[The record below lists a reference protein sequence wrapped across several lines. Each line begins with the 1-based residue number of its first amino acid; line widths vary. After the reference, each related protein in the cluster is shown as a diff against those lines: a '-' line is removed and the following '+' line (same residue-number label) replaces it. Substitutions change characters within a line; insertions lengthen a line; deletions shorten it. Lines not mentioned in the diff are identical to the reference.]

1 MTGHGGRRRSAPVVA
16 VGVMVLALAAC
27 GSGGASG
34 GRTESAGAEGTVTT
48 GGTPAPTSAQ
58 CPSPAKAV
66 SFSQPSPWRT
76 IGRTGPEGAY
86 RDKDVSESTLTITN
100 PNPIAVRAK
109 AIVLLSDPTMASS
122 NFPRRDLVEYGI
134 PSKQGLRHDGGLDY
148 SVGVPTE
155 VPAGGSVQV
164 AARRL
169 TTPPPT
175 VKAFYGF
182 AAVVAPPAVSDRCEI
197 PVAGADPIQLLG
209 LIQGSQVQGCT
220 DPAAGC

>member
-1 MTGHGGRRRSAPVVA
+1 MTHDGERGRRAAISA
-16 VGVMVLALAAC
+16 VGMMLMAAAC
-27 GSGGASG
+27 GSGAASG
-34 GRTESAGAEGTVTT
+34 GGTETAGAGGTVTT
-48 GGTPAPTSAQ
+48 AGAPATTAAQ

-66 SFSQPSPWRT
+66 EFSQPSAWRV
-76 IGRTGPEGAY
+76 IGRTGPEGQY
-86 RDKDVSESTLTITN
+86 RDRDVSESTLTVTN
-100 PNPIAVRAK
+100 PNPIAVRVK

-122 NFPRRDLVEYGI
+122 NFPRRDLVGFGV

-155 VPAGGSVQV
+155 VPAGGSVQM

-182 AAVVAPPAVSDRCEI
+182 AAVVARPEVSDRCEI
-197 PVAGADPIQLLG
+197 PVAGADPIKLLG
-209 LIQGSQVQGCT
+209 LIQGSQTKGCT

>member
-1 MTGHGGRRRSAPVVA
+1 MTGNGDGRQCAPMFA
-16 VGVMVLALAAC
+16 VCVTALVLAAC
-27 GSGGASG
+27 GSGAASG
-34 GRTESAGAEGTVTT
+34 GGTESAGA
-48 GGTPAPTSAQ
+48 GGTATTAGAPATTAAQ

-66 SFSQPSPWRT
+66 EFSQPSPWRT
-76 IGRTGPEGAY
+76 IGRTGPEGQY

-122 NFPRRDLVEYGI
+122 NFPRRDLVEYGV
-134 PSKQGLRHDGGLDY
+134 PSKQGLRNDGGLDY

-182 AAVVAPPAVSDRCEI
+182 AAVVAQPAVSDRCEI
-197 PVAGADPIQLLG
+197 PVAGADPIKLLG
-209 LIQGSQVQGCT
+209 LIQGSQTKGCT